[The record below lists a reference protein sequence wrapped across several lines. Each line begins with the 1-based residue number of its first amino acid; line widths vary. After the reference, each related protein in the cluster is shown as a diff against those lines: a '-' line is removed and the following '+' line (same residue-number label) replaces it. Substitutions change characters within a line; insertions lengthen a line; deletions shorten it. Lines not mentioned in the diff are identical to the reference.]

1 MGYAT
6 PADFITFFNETLVED
21 LASDSGVPEDATT
34 SARIQACLD
43 AASGRIE
50 AALVTGG
57 RYRVEDLNNL
67 SGNSRWYLKWL
78 VCAIALGYLVFNRLA
93 KLDEGT
99 KAIIEQAEK
108 QLDLLNKGVNIFN
121 LPDKI
126 EATKIDV
133 EGPTLAE
140 RVALNTLPL
149 RTRNFYPSEGQRLP
163 LFRGGGSDG

>member
-1 MGYAT
+1 MM
-6 PADFITFFNETLVED
+6 PFNTQGLID
-21 LASDSGVPEDATT
+21 LLRVVAVLKQIGLDT
-34 SARIQACLD
+34 IQIIMQ
-43 AASGRIE
+43 GP
-50 AALVTGG
+50 
-57 RYRVEDLNNL
+57 NL
-67 SGNSRWYLKWL
+67 KEENEFRQWVRAVVKAGKT
-78 VCAIALGYLVFNRLA
+78 IALGYLVFNRLA